1 MRSVIYSDHT
11 TPTFSNDDYSYYTIK
26 TSDIKPD
33 TIYATGTGTDFN
45 SWFKTY
51 SSAEKGND
59 IYFKKVIQRNPG
71 RVYEFVFQDDT
82 HIKTVCAEEDLD
94 VFNLEYAFY
103 LALAKYLYKKDYTFA
118 GVINKSYE
126 LLTQKKYIKIV
137 KEGMKL
143 FKEQQKEKE
152 KKEAKEK
159 ELKEI
164 KQNHYLKNQ
173 RRKAQKKEKELNQ
186 VKEILKE
193 AIIDVR

>member
-1 MRSVIYSDHT
+1 MNITYSDHT
-11 TPTFSNDDYSYYTIK
+11 VPTFSNDYSYYTIN
-26 TSDIKPD
+26 TSDIKPN
-33 TIYATGTGTDFN
+33 TIYATGTDVH
-45 SWFKTY
+45 SLFKAYQNT
-51 SSAEKGND
+51 EKKND

-103 LALAKYLYKKDYTFA
+103 LALAKYLYRKDYIFA

-126 LLTQKKYIKIV
+126 LMTRKKCIKIV

-164 KQNHYLKNQ
+164 KKRKIARAQEKRKRKRERDLDILTKAIQNAK
-173 RRKAQKKEKELNQ
+173 
-186 VKEILKE
+186 
-193 AIIDVR
+193 